1 MVYGV
6 CKFMIH
12 KQLIDKILSIFKKLH
27 RVRQRAFKNDSHGLS
42 VCRER
47 INEGFRK
54 NKGVTE
60 ETERYK
66 LFKTAEE
73 VETVMRTQLVQL
85 EQVEDNTFRMHIR
98 DETYKRPNIPFNPDA
113 EIPRIPRKSKRK
125 CNEMT
130 EPKAS

>member
-1 MVYGV
+1 MGPGSNPS
-6 CKFMIH
+6 
-12 KQLIDKILSIFKKLH
+12 LLLSIFKKLH
-27 RVRQRAFKNDSHGLS
+27 RVRQRAFKNDNHGLS

-54 NKGVTE
+54 NKNVSDE
-60 ETERYK
+60 AEIYK

-73 VETVMRTQLVQL
+73 VETVMKTQLVQL
-85 EQVEDNTFRMHIR
+85 EQVKENTFRMHIR
-98 DETYKRPNIPFNPDA
+98 DETYMRPNIPFNPDA

-125 CNEMT
+125 CNENT